1 MRFERGCSER
11 WQRCPVIS
19 NLRGFWDARVLP
31 ALIERACRSHA
42 ILDERKRWVPRASGD
57 VLEVGVG
64 SGLNLALYDPAR
76 VTSIMGLD
84 PSVPLLDRARARA
97 ASAPVA
103 VDLFEGDA
111 QRLPFAAARFD
122 TVLMTYTLC
131 SIPDPARALREIRRV
146 LRPDGQLVFIEHGRA
161 PDPSTY
167 GWQRRLTPVWRRIGG
182 NCHLD
187 RDVKS
192 ELVDAGFDCADL
204 AADYSE
210 QGPRWLSFTYQ
221 GIARAQRPASLPPS

>member
-1 MRFERGCSER
+1 MTFERGCSVR
-11 WQRCPVIS
+11 WQRSPVS
-19 NLRGFWDARVLP
+19 NNSCGFWNARVLP

-42 ILDERKRWVPRASGD
+42 ILDERKRWVPQASGD

-97 ASAPVA
+97 ASAPIA
-103 VDLFEGDA
+103 VDLLEGDA

-146 LRPDGQLVFIEHGRA
+146 LRPDGRLVLIEHGRA
-161 PDPSTY
+161 PDPRTY
-167 GWQRRLTPVWRRIGG
+167 RWQRRLTPVWRRIGG

-192 ELVDAGFDCADL
+192 ELDDAGFDGADL
-204 AADYSE
+204 AADYSAG
-210 QGPRWLSFTYQ
+210 GPRWLSFTYQ
-221 GIARAQRPASLPPS
+221 GIARAQRPASLSS

>member
-1 MRFERGCSER
+1 MA
-11 WQRCPVIS
+11 S
-19 NLRGFWDARVLP
+19 NLCGFWDARVLP

-42 ILDERKRWVPRASGD
+42 ILEERKRWVPQASGD

-64 SGLNLALYDPAR
+64 SGHNLALYDPAR

-97 ASAPVA
+97 SSALVA
-103 VDLFEGDA
+103 VELIEGDA

-122 TVLMTYTLC
+122 TVMMTYTLC

-161 PDPSTY
+161 PDASTY
-167 GWQRRLTPVWRRIGG
+167 RWQRRLTPVWRRIGG

-187 RDVKS
+187 RDVKC
-192 ELVDAGFDCADL
+192 ELDEAGFACADL

-210 QGPRWLSFTYQ
+210 EGPRWLSFTYQ
-221 GIARAQRPASLPPS
+221 GIARVERPASLSAS